1 MIDRVDMSEEFMFI
15 KRMNR
20 KRNFC
25 NGYYFLKIIFGF
37 QPNLYD
43 DCHGLMQTSM
53 SSNEAAFF
61 FC

>member
-1 MIDRVDMSEEFMFI
+1 MSEELMFI

-20 KRNFC
+20 KRNFR

-37 QPNLYD
+37 QPNLFD
-43 DCHGLMQTSM
+43 DCHDLMQTSM